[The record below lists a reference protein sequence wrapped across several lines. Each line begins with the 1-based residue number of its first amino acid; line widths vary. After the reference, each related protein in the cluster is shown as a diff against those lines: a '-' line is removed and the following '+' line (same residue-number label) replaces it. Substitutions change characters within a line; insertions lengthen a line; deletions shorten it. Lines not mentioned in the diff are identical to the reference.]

1 MNLKANTLAL
11 ALLLSCGV
19 AIAGESD
26 FAARLL
32 KKFPTTAGAKV
43 KPAFPGF
50 YSVVKGSEVLF
61 INDELSILIN
71 GEVVDLS
78 ANKSL
83 TGELKQAN
91 RPKVDLSL
99 LNPADAI
106 AFGSGTRTLYV
117 FSDPDCPHCRA
128 LEVDLKQL
136 RDTRVY
142 VFPFPLTGLH
152 PRAAEVAESIWCAE
166 PASRP
171 AAWQAYLLL
180 GTEPSPRRCDNPLA
194 RNLAIGQ
201 TMQING
207 TPALIFADGT
217 LVPGRI
223 PLAAIE
229 AQLQASS
236 GAKVSKK

>member
-1 MNLKANTLAL
+1 MNLKASFLGAVLLSGAL
-11 ALLLSCGV
+11 AN
-19 AIAGESD
+19 AADAD
-26 FAARLL
+26 FPARLL

-43 KPAFPGF
+43 KPAFAGF

-61 INDELSILIN
+61 ISDDLSILIN
-71 GEVVDLS
+71 GEVVDLG

-152 PRAAEVAESIWCAE
+152 PRAAEVAESIWCSAPAE
-166 PASRP
+166 RQ

-180 GTEPSPRRCDNPLA
+180 GTEPAPRRCDNPLA

-201 TMQING
+201 SMQING
-207 TPALIFADGT
+207 TPALIFSDGT
-217 LVPGRI
+217 LIPGRV
-223 PLAAIE
+223 PLATIE
-229 AQLQASS
+229 SQLQAASS
-236 GAKVSKK
+236 AKVSKR